1 MLKCSPCRGAKCHP
15 HSNFLLGNHKFID
28 LHGLKLL
35 LIEELAIEF
44 IGVSFIF
51 SFSSLHI
58 LFLFADNFLTHAKH
72 VGWIFE
78 FVNNC

>member
-15 HSNFLLGNHKFID
+15 HSNLLLGNHKFIH

-35 LIEELAIEF
+35 LVDELTIEF

-51 SFSSLHI
+51 SFSSLYLLL
-58 LFLFADNFLTHAKH
+58 LFGDDLLTHAKVWLH
-72 VGWIFE
+72 IS
-78 FVNNC
+78 N